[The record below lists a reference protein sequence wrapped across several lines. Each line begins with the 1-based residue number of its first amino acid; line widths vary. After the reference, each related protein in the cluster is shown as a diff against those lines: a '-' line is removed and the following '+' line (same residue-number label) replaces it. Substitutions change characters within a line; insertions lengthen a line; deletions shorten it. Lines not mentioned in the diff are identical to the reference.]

1 MTKPDQTNLIN
12 KCRMELGDLSV
23 NLVSLYYTPPPLLML
38 GSWLFLDH
46 ERFNEINVFYKM
58 KIYFHWRI
66 MLHVHVMKI
75 MIIVEKIHLFSIFLK
90 FSNPSIQYTM
100 FK

>member
-12 KCRMELGDLSV
+12 KCRVGLGDLSV
-23 NLVSLYYTPPPLLML
+23 NLVSLYYPPPFLML

-46 ERFNEINVFYKM
+46 ERFNEINVFYKI

-66 MLHVHVMKI
+66 MLHVHVTKI